1 MAAIQAVAA
10 AAGQCE
16 NDPNDRPTGVTERE
30 ADKRPTRA
38 QDHGAGHF
46 TEPEGLP
53 GQGYREQQREDQ
65 VGGQQGLDKRQLEV
79 AYRPGGEHL
88 AQHHA
93 RNAGQPAWLPEQVRD
108 QPDAQETRIRLHLGR
123 VLLQD
128 EAGSDQERRQ
138 QGARAVEAEVDVH
151 DLGQWG

>member
-1 MAAIQAVAA
+1 MAAIQAIAA

-16 NDPNDRPTGVTERE
+16 NDPNDRPVGVTERE
-30 ADKRPTRA
+30 ADKRPHAGT
-38 QDHGAGHF
+38 QDHRASHL

-65 VGGQQGLDKRQLEV
+65 VGGQQGLDERQLEV

-93 RNAGQPAWLPEQVRD
+93 HTSPGLPKTDRRPRIVRVVAAM
-108 QPDAQETRIRLHLGR
+108 PTRRPR
-123 VLLQD
+123 
-128 EAGSDQERRQ
+128 
-138 QGARAVEAEVDVH
+138 
-151 DLGQWG
+151 